1 MTQTLTPDIS
11 EKNQQ
16 IIAPIID
23 VLQSVNIQLLKG
35 RLQRGLLL
43 KEIKDK
49 KLYIGYEGWVSSWND
64 FTNCIWL
71 SIETARQDMEIYKE
85 FNEYLENQPLL
96 YNQIPYE
103 RLVRLLP
110 VVKSRQQKSHTDL
123 LDMAARSSRADFDNN
138 LRELKG
144 KVPNDK
150 CINPLN
156 CDSQKIILEKCQ
168 ICGVIYRRKDLE

>member
-1 MTQTLTPDIS
+1 MNQITTNNNS
-11 EKNQQ
+11 EKNYEVL
-16 IIAPIID
+16 IPILDQLKSI
-23 VLQSVNIQLLKG
+23 NITILKG
-35 RLQRGLLL
+35 RLQRGMLLQKL
-43 KEIKDK
+43 KNQ
-49 KLYIGYEGWVSSWND
+49 KLYVGYDGWVETWVEFLDSIS
-64 FTNCIWL
+64 L
-71 SIETARQDMEIYKE
+71 SRETARQDMEIYNE
-85 FNEYLENQPLL
+85 FWNYLNEEPLL
-96 YNQIPYE
+96 LNAISYE